1 MKDQAHSPARAKETQ
16 LLQFN
21 SGENDKKGYQSGGF
35 NSVHESP
42 GHAGYRKRENF
53 GEIEISMDS
62 EREFNEGGLEGEIV
76 DRRFA
81 NAISQTLGIVPDK
94 NYYLKSIAVD
104 AAERA
109 RREAAMA
116 KDEKSSDSGLAD
128 LSPTRF
134 GRKVQMEDRGATE
147 IDLFGDFLGKKHGK
161 PQRADSVMI
170 DSDLSSAWALEHAK
184 SDRKSRSKITGREKS
199 PLKLSMFPFENLIED
214 IYEKFKQQVSPYM
227 DVVKILEKC
236 RKHIDQYDQ
245 PLSLAQQSSN
255 PY

>member
-53 GEIEISMDS
+53 GEIFISMDS
-62 EREFNEGGLEGEIV
+62 EREFDEEGSGENI

-81 NAISQTLGIVPDK
+81 DAIGQTLGIVPDN

-104 AAERA
+104 AAERG
-109 RREAAMA
+109 RREAKMV

-134 GRKVQMEDRGATE
+134 GRRVQMEDRGATE
-147 IDLFGDFLGKKHGK
+147 IDLFGDFLGKKDGK
-161 PQRADSVMI
+161 PQKADSVMI
-170 DSDLSSAWALEHAK
+170 DSDLSGAWALEHAK
-184 SDRKSRSKITGREKS
+184 SDRKSRSKITGPEKS

-236 RKHIDQYDQ
+236 RKHIDLYDQ
-245 PLSLAQQSSN
+245 PISLAQQSSN